1 MPADGVVI
9 ENETGRVVETNHTPP
24 PTDSEITAQQIK
36 DMLTEEEKDNQI
48 LQGYLSPNIQ
58 TIIAKRNQIVTSA
71 RSMFN
76 GMPAAAEMTNSAM
89 QEDQLMA
96 DLQTAEEIAGLI
108 GTNLTSQP
116 LVSPLDFRKI
126 NDMDTAFVDKDRLGV
141 FARGNNGINV
151 TLVRKTDKYQRK
163 YIRVFPQTPHPL
175 AIARNAVAALAS
187 TADKHLSAS
196 RIS

>member
-126 NDMDTAFVDKDRLGV
+126 NDMDTAFVDKDRLAV